1 MRYFVDDAFTS
12 EAFGGNPAGVVLLG
26 LGGSFPSDRL
36 MQQVAAELRYSETA
50 FVRQE
55 GPTEFTV
62 RYFTPAGEV
71 DLCGHA
77 TIATF
82 GVLRHEGVVPEGALC
97 LNHTLAGD
105 LEVNIGQQV
114 MMEMAAPQVIEKQ
127 VDVNALHRIM
137 MGPGHPVAPYPALP
151 VEIVSTGLPDI
162 MMPLASVDDLNN
174 LQPDMGALS
183 ALSCDLDVTGVHAFA
198 IADDGYTAPLQHTRG
213 ECHRHRQRRLDTLP
227 APSGHHPLPHRVPF
241 PARRGDGPPVGGHH
255 GTRQERLHPRGRTEP
270 YHRHWRFARINAIS
284 RVTTGPYGAPS

>member
-1 MRYFVDDAFTS
+1 MRYFVVDAFTS

-26 LGGSFPSDRL
+26 LGGTFPSDRL

-97 LNHTLAGD
+97 MNHTLAGD

-127 VDVNALHRIM
+127 VDVKELHRIM
-137 MGPGHPVAPYPALP
+137 MGSGHPVAPYPALP

-174 LQPDMGALS
+174 LQPDMDALS

-198 IADDGYTAPLQHTRG
+198 IADDGYTAHVRNFGPRYNIPEESATGTANGALTHYLHRQGIIPCPT
-213 ECHRHRQRRLDTLP
+213 ECHFLQGEAMGRPSVVTTALDKNG
-227 APSGHHPLPHRVPF
+227 SIR
-241 PARRGDGPPVGGHH
+241 VGG
-255 GTRQERLHPRGRTEP
+255 QS
-270 YHRHWRFARINAIS
+270 RIIAIGDLL
-284 RVTTGPYGAPS
+284 V